1 VRFQARAAS
10 GGTVQLDWE
19 TALEK
24 NSAYFAVERST
35 DGLHFTEIG
44 RQAGAGNSSH
54 AQRYHFVDRR
64 PSAGLNYYRQRQTDW
79 YGAVQYSPV
88 QTVQLVSRQGL
99 LLNVFPNPSAGKF
112 VVRVSQ
118 PAAAAAS
125 LEILNLQGRR
135 LYTQA
140 LPAQSTGEY
149 RINAPG
155 LARGAYL
162 VRLITQGGSTTQ
174 KLLIE

>member
-1 VRFQARAAS
+1 MKSGKDPAVR
-10 GGTVQLDWE
+10 
-19 TALEK
+19 
-24 NSAYFAVERST
+24 
-35 DGLHFTEIG
+35 IG
-44 RQAGAGNSSH
+44 RKELESVLSYVSH
-54 AQRYHFVDRR
+54 DFRNPITSVKAY
-64 PSAGLNYYRQRQTDW
+64 L
-79 YGAVQYSPV
+79 
-88 QTVQLVSRQGL
+88 QLASRQGL
-99 LLNVFPNPSAGKF
+99 LLNVFPNPSTGKF

-118 PAAAAAS
+118 PVAAAAS